1 MLAIDSRCKTLDA
14 KADGYVRT
22 EAVWSVAVKSELMQ
36 TGIGIS
42 HSTHA
47 FPKLLSS
54 ASNQDGRSSSFT
66 APNGPAQKCVIIS
79 AVRGARPHF
88 SSPISKLELHGT
100 GTALGDPIEFG
111 AAVSVLHSR
120 DLHGENHNKFDTLHT

>member
-1 MLAIDSRCKTLDA
+1 MHKNTITIINRIYLRMGQN
-14 KADGYVRT
+14 ADRFST
-22 EAVWSVAVKSELMQ
+22 
-36 TGIGIS
+36 IIS
-42 HSTHA
+42 
-47 FPKLLSS
+47 LSS